1 MKKIILLFVTA
12 FAAVSCL
19 VDDTIDNVDNCTEEA
34 RAGLNITVKDA
45 VTQKFLGEG
54 ITIVATDGQY
64 TETLE
69 YMGYPDMQAN
79 FAGAWER
86 PGTYVLTVSGAGY
99 QTYTSEPITVEAD
112 VCHVIGEM
120 VTVALQPE

>member
-1 MKKIILLFVTA
+1 MKKLILF
-12 FAAVSCL
+12 FALLALACSG
-19 VDDTIDNVDNCTEEA
+19 DNDPNDAHNCTEEA

-45 VTQKFLGEG
+45 VTNEFLGEG
-54 ITIVATDGQY
+54 ITVVATDGQY

-99 QTYTSEPITVEAD
+99 QTYTSEPVIVGSD
-112 VCHVIGEM
+112 VCHVIQEM